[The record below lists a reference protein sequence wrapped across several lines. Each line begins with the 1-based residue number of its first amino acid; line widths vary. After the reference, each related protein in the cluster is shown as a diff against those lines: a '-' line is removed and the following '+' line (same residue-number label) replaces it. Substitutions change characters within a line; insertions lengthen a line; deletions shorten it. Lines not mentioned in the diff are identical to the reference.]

1 MDDPP
6 AVGSAGFQRRERERA
21 EAKREADAAA
31 KAKAVLEKR
40 LQEAQADLFT
50 HAGSGAEAGK
60 QHELDRLRG
69 EISDQIKRDV
79 EKAKREAEAEREF
92 RKADAVISHK
102 LYEKEEAAKR
112 RVVEAKRAARVERR
126 LERQDDDFKETFAE
140 LNEAEAARAKRA
152 RQREEAK
159 KDAASKE
166 KEKEKRTLSA
176 AEKGALRA
184 EHIKA
189 AAERA
194 ARAEAAKEAEKAA
207 RAEAAAR
214 RADGAAAGM
223 SKPSRDENN
232 KPVVLSRSRVPAN
245 AVEWKL
251 RRSALEGLAQIL
263 GSETRC
269 TPEGVRRGRE
279 LPTSKAPLS
288 ADVHSFRLTLG
299 RAIVSRN
306 GLEARALCFERASAT
321 AHLFPSQA
329 SAARSTRP
337 CPSVWPTTSPSSA
350 PRASRSTT
358 SPSPTRRRSS
368 SARPARW
375 TCTRSSTTRSS
386 ARATTAP
393 RRRRGARWT
402 RR

>member
-40 LQEAQADLFT
+40 LAEAQADLFK

-92 RKADAVISHK
+92 RKAEAVISHK

-176 AEKGALRA
+176 AEKEALRA

-214 RADGAAAGM
+214 RADGAAAGT

-269 TPEGVRRGRE
+269 GGEARVAVDGELLHGAQVRLEVGHAVRQVRE
-279 LPTSKAPLS
+279 EA
-288 ADVHSFRLTLG
+288 R
-299 RAIVSRN
+299 
-306 GLEARALCFERASAT
+306 LEAVALVRAVQEHEQLRARLRGQVRVGRLVDRAVGQL
-321 AHLFPSQA
+321 H
-329 SAARSTRP
+329 AAR
-337 CPSVWPTTSPSSA
+337 
-350 PRASRSTT
+350 
-358 SPSPTRRRSS
+358 
-368 SARPARW
+368 
-375 TCTRSSTTRSS
+375 
-386 ARATTAP
+386 
-393 RRRRGARWT
+393 
-402 RR
+402 

>member
-40 LQEAQADLFT
+40 LAEAQADLFK

-92 RKADAVISHK
+92 RKAEAVISHK

-176 AEKGALRA
+176 AEKEALRA

-269 TPEGVRRGRE
+269 TPEGVRRGRT
-279 LPTSKAPLS
+279 LPTSLS
-288 ADVHSFRLTLG
+288 ADVHSFRLILG

-306 GLEARALCFERASAT
+306 GLEAWVLLSERASAT
-321 AHLFPSQA
+321 TQSPLFLPRHPRRDQQG
-329 SAARSTRP
+329 RVHRFGRRH
-337 CPSVWPTTSPSSA
+337 
-350 PRASRSTT
+350 PRAL
-358 SPSPTRRRSS
+358 RR
-368 SARPARW
+368 
-375 TCTRSSTTRSS
+375 
-386 ARATTAP
+386 
-393 RRRRGARWT
+393 
-402 RR
+402 